1 MLCSYFLL
9 FIFISLVRVNGGDSD
24 MLIYCHKNSF
34 IDQITSR
41 EIGKL
46 GKKLKLPVKSDHMP
60 VIDS

>member
-1 MLCSYFLL
+1 
-9 FIFISLVRVNGGDSD
+9 

-34 IDQITSR
+34 IDRITSR

-46 GKKLKLPVKSDHMP
+46 GKKLKLQVKLDHMP